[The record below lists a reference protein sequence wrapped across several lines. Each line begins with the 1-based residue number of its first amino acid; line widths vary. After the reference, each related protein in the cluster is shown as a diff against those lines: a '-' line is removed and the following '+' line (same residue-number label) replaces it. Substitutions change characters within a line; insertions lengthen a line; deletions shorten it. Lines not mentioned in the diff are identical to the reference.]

1 MATDSVPQIEPPEG
15 SNWQPHSPHGLQRFK
30 DGPGG
35 NVVRLADVVRWLMS
49 ARHLPLLDA
58 VDRVCSQLEGD
69 SPPLVYLLD
78 ANGWAR
84 AQDEPSAWALFYF
97 DGYKDL
103 ADLPPP
109 IAHAKVAGRS
119 LRGSWLIE
127 PHVLAWMVNE
137 PGRRSEYNSDEQT
150 PFEWSDSGKRGSAW
164 AVPFAVAHALWG
176 WGTVVEAAAGAAG
189 ATAGQLDRGDVKDF
203 DTLCRYL
210 APYKGKDGSEWPS
223 WEAEWVGYVRAAV
236 KAHDAANG
244 RGGKAAAGRA
254 LGMKSAGQGVTELF
268 RRYPEPAPQKASPFP
283 TVRDK
288 AA

>member
-1 MATDSVPQIEPPEG
+1 MAPDSIPQIEPPEG

-78 ANGWAR
+78 ANRWAR
-84 AQDEPSAWALFYF
+84 AQDEFSDWAVFYF
-97 DGYKDL
+97 DEYSGL

-109 IAHAKVAGRS
+109 IAHAKAAGRS
-119 LRGSWLIE
+119 LRASWLIE
-127 PHVLAWMVNE
+127 PHVLARLVNE
-137 PGRRSEYNSDEQT
+137 PGRRAEYNSDKQT
-150 PFEWSDSGKRGSAW
+150 PFEWSESGKRGSAW

-176 WGTVVEAAAGAAG
+176 WGSVNAGAMGKAAGPAG
-189 ATAGQLDRGDVKDF
+189 LGADDVKDYA
-203 DTLCRYL
+203 TLCQFMVRH
-210 APYKGKDGSEWPS
+210 KGKEGHERPAWR
-223 WEAEWVGYVRAAV
+223 AEWVAWARAEVKVRGRGARAAV
-236 KAHDAANG
+236 AREMG
-244 RGGKAAAGRA
+244 ISSQA
-254 LGMKSAGQGVTELF
+254 LAQVF
-268 RRYPEPAPQKASPFP
+268 QRHPEPKASPFDAL
-283 TVRDK
+283 TNR